1 DVVLQLHACPN
12 IGKDFLRSVFL
23 SICVSTAITSSRMH
37 VCESAGRQARRG
49 VALLSLKVRQV
60 SSSMTVEGPIA
71 SAIHRKI
78 LEVLKPTHFRL
89 VNDSHKH
96 AGHYARDGS
105 AASEAGET
113 HFRLEVTS
121 DAFTGVPLVKRHQ
134 MIYGLLAD
142 EFRAG
147 LHALSMTTKTPAEK

>member
-1 DVVLQLHACPN
+1 MQQLLGPAFQHVRESITLLLPN
-12 IGKDFLRSVFL
+12 LRKL
-23 SICVSTAITSSRMH
+23 S
-37 VCESAGRQARRG
+37 SAMAVQ
-49 VALLSLKVRQV
+49 
-60 SSSMTVEGPIA
+60 GPIA

-78 LEVLKPTHFRL
+78 AEALQPTHFRL

-113 HFRLEVTS
+113 HFRLEVIS
-121 DAFTGVPLVKRHQ
+121 EAFAGVPLVKRHQ
-134 MIYGLLAD
+134 LIYGLLAD
-142 EFRAG
+142 EFKAG